1 MQQTICKQFKTTE
14 KYKISYN
21 QKKFLMFPMLQLN
34 SEVID
39 TWLQELSETEI
50 QNTVSKLKFY
60 SLCSMLNV

>member
-1 MQQTICKQFKTTE
+1 
-14 KYKISYN
+14 
-21 QKKFLMFPMLQLN
+21 MFPMLQLN